1 MPRDGASL
9 RAEAL
14 RRVGGW
20 HAPLPQLV
28 ADTRPEDVTGYPA
41 YDRDP
46 LPSGGG
52 PLGGG
57 RAATLLGDAAH
68 PMSPF
73 KGQGANQ
80 ALLDAVGLACAVRR
94 AAPFGG
100 ERRLA
105 DCLGEYEDEMRRRS
119 APKGAG
125 LARRRRAAPLGAGD
139 GAERL
144 HEGGGG
150 EGGGRGGGLKRRRR
164 SRCESV

>member
-1 MPRDGASL
+1 MASAA
-9 RAEAL
+9 RISGESFS
-14 RRVGGW
+14 
-20 HAPLPQLV
+20 HAACTLAAASGLCIV
-28 ADTRPEDVTGYPA
+28 RSLNACWSRPEDVTGYPA

-46 LPSGGG
+46 LPSSGGA
-52 PLGGG
+52 LGGG

-105 DCLGEYEDEMRRRS
+105 DCLGEYEEEML
-119 APKGAG
+119 P
-125 LARRRRAAPLGAGD
+125 AGD
-139 GAERL
+139 AMEMFDALGLLVPVLAEN
-144 HEGGGG
+144 G
-150 EGGGRGGGLKRRRR
+150 
-164 SRCESV
+164 SVEKWLGTR